1 MELTM
6 SWLGRTQYKR
16 HHMLQVLVKQK
27 EVRKKNKLH
36 DTSETLSASD
46 HDAPELVV
54 LIQESD
60 YQSVKDIFIDRVL
73 PSQSALNY
81 KDISS
86 KFQNYVTKQR
96 ALENL
101 VKKGEDD
108 LDGRDDNLPDKSSKK
123 TIPGMQCFK
132 EIQVGDSIS
141 LKPMERSAIELFDEN
156 SHLSEVSS
164 NSEAESGST
173 IHFSESSSTT
183 MSSLEESLEGPE
195 CQQPQKTE
203 IASLSRTEYRM
214 SRSLTGPSQS
224 FVSGLDYGD
233 CDPFAVFP
241 LSGPVPCSGAI
252 SLRSASSSA
261 SSHSFAFPILPSEW
275 NGTPVR
281 MVEADQR
288 QPTKHQSWR
297 TCFLCCKF

>member
-214 SRSLTGPSQS
+214 SRSLTGP
-224 FVSGLDYGD
+224 
-233 CDPFAVFP
+233 
-241 LSGPVPCSGAI
+241 VPCSGAI